1 MYAVMEG
8 KGKRDTHCSSSCRS
22 SGFIFSRSGFCFR
35 FECVSGFSTIK
46 NSSSSCETSKF
57 AFFICRNVE
66 QGRVSGESMEP
77 RHRTYIWYERRLRL
91 FVLQGV
97 PVNLLEPRVLPYVLD
112 PKVLISAPE
121 TSLRIPI
128 EEL

>member
-1 MYAVMEG
+1 
-8 KGKRDTHCSSSCRS
+8 
-22 SGFIFSRSGFCFR
+22 
-35 FECVSGFSTIK
+35 
-46 NSSSSCETSKF
+46 
-57 AFFICRNVE
+57 
-66 QGRVSGESMEP
+66 MEP

-91 FVLQGV
+91 FILQGV

>member
-1 MYAVMEG
+1 ME
-8 KGKRDTHCSSSCRS
+8 R
-22 SGFIFSRSGFCFR
+22 
-35 FECVSGFSTIK
+35 
-46 NSSSSCETSKF
+46 
-57 AFFICRNVE
+57 
-66 QGRVSGESMEP
+66 

-91 FVLQGV
+91 FILQGV